1 MFNINDIKN
10 GITFVLDGQIY
21 QVLEFLHV
29 KPGKGPAFLRTKLK
43 NLRTGATIEK
53 TFNTNIKLEKA
64 MIEKQGMQ
72 FLYASGNSYTFMN
85 METYEQMEL
94 TKDQIGEDVNYLK
107 DGLNVDLTFYKGE
120 LLGISVPEK
129 ITLKVVKTE
138 PAVKG
143 NTTNNATKDAAVVIQ
158 SFKLSWLAACKV
170 VEFILPATNLLKC
183 AMYNLI
189 KIETTNIIAAI

>member
-64 MIEKQGMQ
+64 MIEKQAMQ
-72 FLYASGNSYTFMN
+72 FLYASGDSYTFMN

-94 TKDQIGEDVNYLK
+94 TKDQIGEDINYLK

-143 NTTNNATKDAAVVIQ
+143 NTTNNATKDAELETGLTV
-158 SFKLSWLAACKV
+158 KV
-170 VEFILPATNLLKC
+170 PLFI
-183 AMYNLI
+183 
-189 KIETTNIIAAI
+189 EQDEDIIISTKDGKYVSRA